1 MIELKELE
9 DVCKKIIYNTD
20 LILTMGLDE
29 SEVYQMYL
37 KEFRDFI
44 FENWETNKEMNDLTQ
59 FLFMW
64 YTFKQLI
71 LGIENDEY

>member
-1 MIELKELE
+1 MIKLKELK

-37 KEFRDFI
+37 NEFRDFI
-44 FENWETNKEMNDLTQ
+44 FENWETDKEMNDKTQ

-64 YTFKQLI
+64 VMFKQLI